1 MGQSDRF
8 ALIHRGKVVFVAS
21 GSVYVEVEVGANGL
35 SCSGCSLEASCG
47 HDSKNG
53 KSDFVVLNARIPS
66 GDTLPTIGEVVS
78 VGLPK
83 GNSFMATLI
92 MLAIPLAIFLAIAVG
107 GTLNGLSDGIVA
119 FSALGGA
126 AFSYLVIYLIYRRRR
141 SPWILISGKI

>member
-1 MGQSDRF
+1 
-8 ALIHRGKVVFVAS
+8 
-21 GSVYVEVEVGANGL
+21 
-35 SCSGCSLEASCG
+35 
-47 HDSKNG
+47 
-53 KSDFVVLNARIPS
+53 
-66 GDTLPTIGEVVS
+66 
-78 VGLPK
+78 
-83 GNSFMATLI
+83 MATLI